1 MVVHGDDFTFLE
13 YEEELDYMEKKM
25 GEWYDIKVRGRVGD
39 NHEDAKAIAILNRKL
54 VWDGEKLVYT
64 ADTKHADKI
73 MEDMGIEVGSKPLNC
88 PAMRPD
94 EENDE
99 SDEVELSRCEA
110 KDFRRLGMTA
120 NYLAMDRQDLQFA
133 VNQICRE
140 MSIPKV
146 TGLRKLKKLAR

>member
-1 MVVHGDDFTFLE
+1 M
-13 YEEELDYMEKKM
+13 
-25 GEWYDIKVRGRVGD
+25 
-39 NHEDAKAIAILNRKL
+39 
-54 VWDGEKLVYT
+54 VYT

-88 PAMRPD
+88 PAMTPD

-99 SDEVELSRCEA
+99 SDEVKLSRCEA

-120 NYLAMDRQDLQFA
+120 NYLAMDRPDIQFA

-146 TGLRKLKKLAR
+146 AGLRKLKKLARYLRGALEVEIHFRAEGDEAVLETFTDSD